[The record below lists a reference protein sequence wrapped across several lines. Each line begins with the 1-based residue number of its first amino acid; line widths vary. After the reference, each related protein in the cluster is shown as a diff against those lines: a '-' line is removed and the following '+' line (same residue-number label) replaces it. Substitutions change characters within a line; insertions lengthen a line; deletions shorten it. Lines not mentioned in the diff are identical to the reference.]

1 MNYFDYVKSLFN
13 GEMEKRGEPLKGLR
27 VVEITHF
34 IFGPN
39 VGRILAQYGAEVVK
53 VETPGE
59 GDRFR
64 IAAVWGRFYK
74 KLNLVYGIINA
85 NKYIIAADAR
95 EKKARELIFEL
106 IKKADVFVENL
117 RAGLAEAMGIGY
129 SAVSKVNPRIIYV
142 SCSGYGQYG
151 PLSKAPSFDI
161 AAQGVSS
168 IATKTGWEE
177 IDEFYKL
184 PDYFGDYLP
193 SMMAVAAIL
202 AALHERERTGK
213 GVYIDISQTE
223 SLLRFLYDITY
234 YSITGEEIGK
244 TGNIDPA
251 ASPSGIFRTS
261 DGKYIAIA
269 IMNEKQFYAL
279 AKAVEGLNDGRR
291 LEKERIKE
299 LNEILEKW
307 VSKHTLDEVMGYAKE
322 LGFPASPV
330 LEDMDIYKDEWRW
343 ERGSIVRIKDRL
355 YGEVDVP
362 NVVVAMSASPGKI
375 KWLGRPV
382 GYHNR
387 LVLKKWLGMS
397 DEEIDKLEEEGVIGY
412 WDEMPGTA
420 PPPTWNREYDDVFRG
435 ERDEE

>member
-1 MNYFDYVKSLFN
+1 MTDYFDYVRSLFE
-13 GEMEKRGEPLKGLR
+13 GEKREAPLKGLR
-27 VVEITHF
+27 VVEVTHF

-39 VGRILAQYGAEVVK
+39 VGRILAQFGAEVVK

-64 IAAVWGRFYK
+64 FAAVWGRFYK

-95 EKKARELIFEL
+95 NKRARELIFEL
-106 IKKADVFVENL
+106 VKRADVFVENL

-129 SAVSKVNPRIIYV
+129 STVSKVNPGIIYV

-193 SMMAVAAIL
+193 SMIAVASIL
-202 AALHERERTGK
+202 AALHERDRTGK
-213 GVYIDISQTE
+213 GVYIDISQAE
-223 SLLRFLYDITY
+223 ALLRFLYDITY

-244 TGNIDPA
+244 TGNIDPT
-251 ASPSGIFRTS
+251 ASPSGIFKTS
-261 DGKYIAIA
+261 DGKFVAIA
-269 IMNEKQFYAL
+269 VMNEKQFSAL
-279 AKAVEGLNDGRR
+279 AKVVDGLKDGNR
-291 LEKERIKE
+291 LKKERIKE
-299 LNEILEKW
+299 LNEIVERW
-307 VSKHTLDEVMGYAKE
+307 VSSHTLDEIMGYARE

-330 LEDMDIYKDEWRW
+330 LEDMDIYQDKWRR
-343 ERGSIVRIKDRL
+343 ERGSVVRIKDRL
-355 YGEVDVP
+355 YGELDIPGAVI
-362 NVVVAMSASPGKI
+362 AMSSTPGET

-387 LVLKKWLGMS
+387 LILKKWLGLS
-397 DEEIDKLEEEGVIGY
+397 NEEIAKLEEEDVIGY
-412 WDEMPGTA
+412 WDEMPGTS
-420 PPPTWNREYDDVFRG
+420 PPPTWSEDDPVFRG